1 MRKQSEVKMETQEI
15 GIGSVWVSE
24 NSGFRG
30 VIVEIVKKTENCFSF
45 RLVNDRGV
53 EKWTSVSVEPK

>member
-1 MRKQSEVKMETQEI
+1 METQEI

>member
-1 MRKQSEVKMETQEI
+1 MNTQEKI
-15 GIGSVWVSE
+15 GIGSIWTSE

-30 VIVEIVKKTENCFSF
+30 VIVEIVEKTPTCLAF

-53 EKWTSVSVEPK
+53 EKWTSVKVQEA

>member
-1 MRKQSEVKMETQEI
+1 METQEI
-15 GIGSVWVSE
+15 GIGSVWTSE

-30 VIVEIVKKTENCFSF
+30 VIVEIVEKTPNCLAF
-45 RLVNDRGV
+45 RLVNENGV